1 MSIYKYYIKYEKE
14 KLLLSIKSSFYIISK
29 NSSLVSNLVSPG
41 RIELPTYRLGGDCSI
56 LLSYEHMNISQST
69 HMHNLIQIIASKL
82 PYFKFFFIKESI
94 KLWSTNKC

>member
-56 LLSYEHMNISQST
+56 LLSYEDTRNIIT
-69 HMHNLIQIIASKL
+69 YLLIYLIKFRIL
-82 PYFKFFFIKESI
+82 FKK
-94 KLWSTNKC
+94 

>member
-1 MSIYKYYIKYEKE
+1 MARPTGFEPVTYGLE
-14 KLLLSIKSSFYIISK
+14 
-29 NSSLVSNLVSPG
+29 G
-41 RIELPTYRLGGDCSI
+41 RCSI